1 MNVRRRFIKASATH
15 TPATSAMDATN
26 SHRPQPTSAS
36 MDTSICRQGDD
47 GSTGTTG
54 PHKEPTIVD
63 FSGSVDGTGARL
75 GAGSDSGGGGGG
87 SGGGSGGGGGNGG
100 YPEKKELRHE
110 LRVQMNIERKRAR
123 LFEDI
128 QTLPYR

>member
-1 MNVRRRFIKASATH
+1 
-15 TPATSAMDATN
+15 
-26 SHRPQPTSAS
+26 

-87 SGGGSGGGGGNGG
+87 SGGGGGNGG
-100 YPEKKELRHE
+100 CPEKKELRHE